1 MTNVNR
7 AYSTMRIKSIDE
19 ESREIRGIASTPS
32 TDRMGDVVEPKGA
45 QFAIPMPFLWQHN
58 HDAPIGNVVQAK
70 ANADGVEIV
79 ARLAKPEEGMPPQLA
94 ARLQEAWHSIKS
106 GLVRGLSIGF
116 RPLEYSFI
124 DEGGVRFNKYE
135 IFEISAVTI
144 PANAEASITSVKS
157 FAQASISV
165 VRSLDQG
172 SLAASGKKAAR
183 STHKARVGAVDLTL
197 TKGME
202 VEMTLAEQRQALAD
216 KRKELADAME
226 AIMAKAAE
234 EGRTLDIEEQD
245 SFDDHQ
251 AEIDSIDEHIKR
263 LDAFSRAQARSAA
276 PVDGTTERSAGQS
289 RGRVPVQVKHTEKLE
304 PGVQFARYARVKL
317 LAQVDRAPVE
327 AVAQKLYPQDENLG
341 RIVKDAISAASTLS
355 DAWAGDLIT
364 DGGAAFADFV
374 EYLRPRTVLGQVA
387 GRLRNLPF
395 DTPVLIQD
403 SGGSGYWVKEG
414 QAKPLTKWGYDRV
427 KLAPLTVAAIAVATK
442 QMLMRANAA
451 TDALFRDELARAIG
465 ETIDATF
472 IDPAAAPV
480 SDTSPGSILNG
491 VGQTQSSG
499 DASVFGVRCDIGALL
514 NAHNDANLEFDGLFW
529 IMSGRV
535 AIALSQMTNEI
546 GNLAYPTV
554 TPTGGTLAGFPIF
567 VSNYAP
573 TDSHGSVIAL
583 VKGSEIYLGDE
594 GGIDVAMSDQ
604 ASLIMSD
611 DPTMASATTP
621 TAAQMVSMFQT
632 NSVAYRVERFLNWQ
646 RRRDEAVAWM
656 KVDWDACEM
665 VSTNS

>member
-1 MTNVNR
+1 MTDTVDVKR
-7 AYSTMRIKSIDE
+7 AYSTMRIKAVDE
-19 ESREIRGIASTPS
+19 DRREIRGVASTPG
-32 TDRMGDVVEPKGA
+32 TDRMGDVVLPDGA
-45 QFAIPMPFLWQHN
+45 QFTLPIPLLWQHD
-58 HDAPIGNVVQAK
+58 HEKPIGEVTQAK
-70 ANADGVEIV
+70 VTPDGIEIV
-79 ARLAKPEEGMPPQLA
+79 AKLARVDAPSQLA
-94 ARLQEAWHSIKS
+94 ARLEEAWASIKS

-116 RPLEYSFI
+116 MPIKYAFL
-124 DEGGVRFNKYE
+124 DEGGIEFQQWDWYE
-135 IFEISAVTI
+135 LSAVTI
-144 PANAEASITSVKS
+144 PAN
-157 FAQASISV
+157 AQASISV

-183 STHKARVGAVDLTL
+183 SSTHKARVGAVDLIL
-197 TKGME
+197 NQNRE
-202 VEMTLAEQRQALAD
+202 SDMTLAEQRQALAD

-276 PVDGTTERSAGQS
+276 PVEGTTERSAGQS

-387 GRLRNLPF
+387 SRLRTLPF

-403 SGGSGYWVKEG
+403 TGGSGYWVKEG
-414 QAKPLTKWGYDRV
+414 QAKPLTKWSYDRV

-472 IDPAAAPV
+472 IDPAVAPV
-480 SDTSPGSILNG
+480 GDTSPGSILNG
-491 VGQTQSSG
+491 VGQTTSSG

-611 DPTMASATTP
+611 SPTMASATTP

-646 RRRDEAVAWM
+646 RRRAEAVAWM
-656 KVDWDACEM
+656 KVEWDACEM
-665 VSTNS
+665 VSSSS

>member
-1 MTNVNR
+1 MTDTVDVKR
-7 AYSTMRIKSIDE
+7 AYSTMRIKAVDE
-19 ESREIRGIASTPS
+19 DRREIRGVASTPG
-32 TDRMGDVVEPKGA
+32 TDRMGDVVLPDGA
-45 QFAIPMPFLWQHN
+45 QFTLPIPLLWQHD
-58 HDAPIGNVVQAK
+58 HEKPIGEVTQAK
-70 ANADGVEIV
+70 VTPDGIEIV
-79 ARLAKPEEGMPPQLA
+79 AKLARVDAPSQLA
-94 ARLQEAWHSIKS
+94 ARLEEAWASIKS

-116 RPLEYSFI
+116 MPIKYAFL
-124 DEGGVRFNKYE
+124 DEGGIEFQQWDWYE
-135 IFEISAVTI
+135 LSAVTI
-144 PANAEASITSVKS
+144 PAN
-157 FAQASISV
+157 AQASISV

-183 STHKARVGAVDLTL
+183 SSTHKARVGAVDLTL
-197 TKGME
+197 NQNRE
-202 VEMTLAEQRQALAD
+202 SDMTLAEQRQALAD

-276 PVDGTTERSAGQS
+276 PVEGTTERSAGQS

-387 GRLRNLPF
+387 SRLRTLPF

-403 SGGSGYWVKEG
+403 TGGSGYWVKEG
-414 QAKPLTKWGYDRV
+414 QAKPLTKWSYDRV

-472 IDPAAAPV
+472 IDPAVAPV
-480 SDTSPGSILNG
+480 GDTSPGSILNG
-491 VGQTQSSG
+491 VGQTTSSG

-611 DPTMASATTP
+611 SPTMASATTP

-646 RRRDEAVAWM
+646 RRRAEAVAWM
-656 KVDWDACEM
+656 KVEWDACEM
-665 VSTNS
+665 VSSSS